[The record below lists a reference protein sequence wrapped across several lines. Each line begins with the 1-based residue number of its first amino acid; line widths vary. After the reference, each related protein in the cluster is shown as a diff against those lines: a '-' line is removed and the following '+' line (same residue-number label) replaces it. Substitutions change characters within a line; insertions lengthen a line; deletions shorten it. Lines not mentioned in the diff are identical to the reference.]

1 MAKMLALPT
10 ATLAKMEKIGS
21 LGYRGKSM
29 RRSSSSRGRSV
40 MQDLDVWR
48 SNVVQA
54 VCVASGDPDTAAWRR
69 WLTPAQL
76 PDPNYAELA
85 DSSDFRFQ
93 SIDSKLSIALQNMVD
108 AAGEVA
114 SEVRVKIRQRSQ
126 VLGKEE
132 NFLMGRE
139 ILAMVLDH
147 SRTTSKDEVFF
158 NASHIYK
165 LQYRG
170 DKEMDK
176 FLNAWIEIIAN
187 MKVED
192 IPSDNTLRDHLLR
205 KIDGSQALHVDLTI
219 FKGRDNDDKRKT
231 YKELLEIMKRHIAR
245 VREEGNIAA
254 RDKFATD
261 YANLGKPTTP
271 APKPAAPT
279 PAPKDGDREA

>member
-1 MAKMLALPT
+1 MA
-10 ATLAKMEKIGS
+10 
-21 LGYRGKSM
+21 
-29 RRSSSSRGRSV
+29 
-40 MQDLDVWR
+40 
-48 SNVVQA
+48 
-54 VCVASGDPDTAAWRR
+54 
-69 WLTPAQL
+69 
-76 PDPNYAELA
+76 
-85 DSSDFRFQ
+85 
-93 SIDSKLSIALQNMVD
+93 
-108 AAGEVA
+108 
-114 SEVRVKIRQRSQ
+114 
-126 VLGKEE
+126 
-132 NFLMGRE
+132 RE
-139 ILAMVLDH
+139 ILAMGLDH
-147 SRTTSKDEVFF
+147 FRTTSKDEVLF

-176 FLNAWIEIIAN
+176 FLNAWIEIIPN

-219 FKGRDNDDKRKT
+219 FKGRDNDDKKKT